1 MADPFDSKS
10 FGFMP
15 AIDEQQGNSADVFCL
30 GQFVRH
36 SAAVVS
42 SSSIGAAAGDHQ
54 QQQQQRQQQPQHM
67 AMLLPASVV
76 KTEQQQQ
83 QREKYAQGDYD
94 QLTPSIRSSLED
106 DRLDVRRQQQQMCH
120 VEQLMKTCE
129 SIVGQLTQFQNDQ
142 NALLG
147 RIVQL
152 ETQQQQMLADQTT
165 KESTKL
171 GNAKQQKKAP
181 ASNFLVPQPMGP
193 MKQINF
199 WDYEARS
206 HDYPYYGLCDLE
218 ILDSKHRT
226 IRYTTRKYNPDWRTV
241 FAKHSIQDCANSNGL
256 FYFEIAIEH
265 LLGSFGAVV
274 GFALKLKPFVSVV
287 NRWGTLAYQS
297 NGTSFINGY
306 QQNLNVAHSFT
317 HGDVFG
323 LGIYL
328 TTREIFLTKNGH
340 RLVTAAITVPFP
352 IDQLQQQ
359 QQQQLFPFVSLLS
372 PADQIEA
379 NFGPNFLFANTQK

>member
-1 MADPFDSKS
+1 MADPIDSKS

-15 AIDEQQGNSADVFCL
+15 ATDEQQGNSADVFCL

-54 QQQQQRQQQPQHM
+54 QQQQRQQQPQHM

-83 QREKYAQGDYD
+83 QKEKYAQGDYD

-129 SIVGQLTQFQNDQ
+129 YIVGQLTQFQNDQ

-181 ASNFLVPQPMGP
+181 ASNFL
-193 MKQINF
+193 
-199 WDYEARS
+199 ARS

-274 GFALKLKPFVSVV
+274 GFAFKLKPFVSVV

-328 TTREIFLTKNGH
+328 TTCEVFLTKNGH

-352 IDQLQQQ
+352 IDHL